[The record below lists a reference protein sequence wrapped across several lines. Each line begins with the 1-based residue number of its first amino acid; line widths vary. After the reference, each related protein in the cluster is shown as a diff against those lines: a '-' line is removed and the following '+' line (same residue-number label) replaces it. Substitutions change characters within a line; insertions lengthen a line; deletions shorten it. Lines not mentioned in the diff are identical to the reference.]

1 MTEGGIYI
9 MYYMGGSF
17 EETPLGDYMD
27 VDVIE
32 SLPEAAKQAKIAGMK
47 MKIGVAVSQDGIS
60 WGRVEGDDPTG
71 ACMVPYDKNDKV
83 SSNMFSSSDDD
94 GAIKDMDIPEELYC
108 AWPEVVVDL
117 DARKKSES
125 FVMFYSTMT
134 KVDKKKCIAYAISE
148 DGFRF
153 YKRGLCLE
161 PTSNAAAAD
170 MASGNSNDNSSL
182 DAGGC
187 ARCTVVR
194 DATYD
199 ADSATWKQDATGWTM
214 YYEGVSLVDKKHRI
228 LKATSQDLK
237 AWTKTGNEVA
247 LDVGQGEDAWD
258 AYGVGSPNIVR

>member
-9 MYYMGGSF
+9 MYYMGGSY

-27 VDVIE
+27 LKD
-32 SLPEAAKQAKIAGMK
+32 LPATAARQAKITGMK

-71 ACMVPYDKNDKV
+71 ACMVPYDKSDKDAAT
-83 SSNMFSSSDDD
+83 MFSSDEAINQDD
-94 GAIKDMDIPEELYC
+94 IMPEELYC
-108 AWPEVVVDL
+108 AWPEVVVDM
-117 DARKKSES
+117 DARKQSES

-134 KVDKKKCIAYAISE
+134 KLDKKKCIAYAISE

-161 PTSNAAAAD
+161 PDDNTSTD
-170 MASGNSNDNSSL
+170 STSL
-182 DAGGC
+182 DDAGGC

-228 LKATSQDLK
+228 LKATSQDLQT
-237 AWTKTGNEVA
+237 WTKTGNVA
-247 LDVGQGEDAWD
+247 LDVGQGDDAWD